1 MKNIVIMKYLN
12 GKDMPCYKRITDRE
26 MAGSNKFREEFME
39 IEKQEMLN
47 TGEMK
52 KHLWTKSVDETE
64 YKQLFDTESKI
75 RMETLE
81 RLDRIW
87 EEV

>member
-1 MKNIVIMKYLN
+1 
-12 GKDMPCYKRITDRE
+12 
-26 MAGSNKFREEFME
+26 
-39 IEKQEMLN
+39 
-47 TGEMK
+47 MK

-75 RMETLE
+75 RLETLE

-87 EEV
+87 EEI

>member
-1 MKNIVIMKYLN
+1 
-12 GKDMPCYKRITDRE
+12 MPCYERITDRG
-26 MAGSNKFREEFME
+26 MAGSNKFREGFME

-52 KHLWTKSVDETE
+52 KHLWMKSVDEAE

-75 RMETLE
+75 CIETLE

-87 EEV
+87 EEI